1 MLGGM
6 NTGYGAENRM
16 GGLHDNINPE
26 GDSKIQNHHL
36 NSQGSPFMDQN
47 QLQVD
52 NFFETQ
58 TREQVEEERKN
69 QEQRE
74 KDAAKNQ
81 MTKA

>member
-26 GDSKIQNHHL
+26 GDSNTQNH
-36 NSQGSPFMDQN
+36 NQGSPYTDQN

-52 NFFETQ
+52 
-58 TREQVEEERKN
+58 
-69 QEQRE
+69 
-74 KDAAKNQ
+74 
-81 MTKA
+81 

>member
-1 MLGGM
+1 MSGGM
-6 NTGYGAENRM
+6 NAGYGAENRM
-16 GGLHDNINPE
+16 GGIHDNINPE
-26 GDSKIQNHHL
+26 GDSKIQNG
-36 NSQGSPFMDQN
+36 NQGSPFMDQN

-74 KDAAKNQ
+74 KDAAKN
-81 MTKA
+81 